1 MELII
6 TERFGG
12 VATGLSGFNIA
23 RLTSHPLPATL
34 HDDEMKANSK
44 RSEFTRNL
52 RLAGRW
58 FAPGL
63 GVKRW
68 YVVILGGVTLL
79 GIGLAMFLLDLYRT
93 DSTNPVLLHILSYAS
108 LRFLPRFLRVLI
120 FGGLGVGLVMY
131 GIWRLNNSLLR
142 PYIRPGRPLVDELAN
157 YRRRERGPRIVTIG
171 GGHGLATLLRGLKAY
186 TRNLTAVVTV
196 ADDGGSSGRLRES
209 FGILPPGDIRNC
221 LAALSND
228 EQMLTQLFQYRFS
241 GAGNLDGHS
250 FGNLFIT
257 ALAEITGSFEAAI
270 SESGKVLSVSGR
282 VLPSTLHNVKLV
294 ADMQLPNSVNQ
305 VRVRGESRIP
315 KMAGRVQRVWLE
327 PNDAP
332 AYPPVI
338 KAILSADMIVV
349 GPGSL
354 YTSLLPNLLVK
365 DLLGSIQASRAVKVY
380 VSNIATQKGET
391 DLYSCHD
398 HVQTLE
404 GHVGDRIFDV
414 VLCNDNYEGQ
424 LLDDSQWVQA
434 DEMTLSDPRVRCADL
449 ADEGYS
455 WRHDSKKLADTLIE
469 ILNEYTGPL
478 DSNG

>member
-1 MELII
+1 
-6 TERFGG
+6 
-12 VATGLSGFNIA
+12 
-23 RLTSHPLPATL
+23 
-34 HDDEMKANSK
+34 MKKNS
-44 RSEFTRNL
+44 RRDAFSNSL
-52 RLAGRW
+52 RLIGRW

-68 YVVILGGVTLL
+68 YLVVLLGVTML
-79 GIGLAMFLLDLYRT
+79 GVGLAIFLLDLYRT
-93 DSTNPVLLHILSYAS
+93 DSTNPVLLTILSYAS
-108 LRFLPRFLRVLI
+108 LRFLPRFLRVAI
-120 FGGLGVGLVMY
+120 FGGLGIGVVVF
-131 GIWRLNNSLLR
+131 GIWQLNRSLLR
-142 PYIRPGRPLVDELAN
+142 PYVRPGRPLVEELAN

-241 GAGNLDGHS
+241 GSGNLDGHS

-257 ALAEITGSFEAAI
+257 ALADITGSFEGAI
-270 SESGKVLSVSGR
+270 AESGKVLSVSGR
-282 VLPSTLHNVKLV
+282 VLPSTLHNVRLV
-294 ADMQLPNSVNQ
+294 ADMQLPNSLNQ
-305 VRVRGESRIP
+305 VRVQGESRIP

-354 YTSLLPNLLVK
+354 YTSLLPNLLVQ
-365 DLLGSIQASRAVKVY
+365 DLLGAVQSSRAVKVY

-391 DLYSCHD
+391 DLYSCYD
-398 HVQTLE
+398 HVRVLE
-404 GHVGDRIFDV
+404 EHVGDRLFDV
-414 VLCNDNYEGQ
+414 VLCNDNHVGQ
-424 LLDDSQWVQA
+424 LLDDSQWVRA
-434 DEMTLSDPRVRCADL
+434 DEKTLSDSRVRCADL
-449 ADEGYS
+449 ADSGYP
-455 WRHDSKKLADTLIE
+455 WRHDSKKLA
-469 ILNEYTGPL
+469 
-478 DSNG
+478 

>member
-1 MELII
+1 MR
-6 TERFGG
+6 ERF
-12 VATGLSGFNIA
+12 SM
-23 RLTSHPLPATL
+23 S
-34 HDDEMKANSK
+34 
-44 RSEFTRNL
+44 L
-52 RLAGRW
+52 RQVSRW
-58 FAPGL
+58 FVPGL

-68 YVVILGGVTLL
+68 YLVILLGVTML
-79 GIGLAMFLLDLYRT
+79 GVGLAMFLLDLYRT
-93 DSTNPVLLHILSYAS
+93 DSTNPVLLTILSYAS
-108 LRFLPRFLRVLI
+108 LRFLPRVLRVVI
-120 FGGLGVGLVMY
+120 FGGIGVGVVVL
-131 GIWRLNNSLLR
+131 GILQLNRALLR
-142 PYIRPGRPLVDELAN
+142 PYVRPGRPLVEELAN

-257 ALAEITGSFEAAI
+257 ALAEITGSFEGAI
-270 SESGKVLSVSGR
+270 AESGKVLSVSGR
-282 VLPSTLHNVKLV
+282 VLPSTLHNVRLV
-294 ADMQLPNSVNQ
+294 ADMRLPNSLNQ

-315 KMAGRVQRVWLE
+315 QMAGRVQRVWLE

-332 AYPPVI
+332 AYPPVV

-365 DLLGSIQASRAVKVY
+365 DLLGAIQASRAVKVY
-380 VSNIATQKGET
+380 VSNIATQNGET
-391 DLYSCHD
+391 DLFSCYD
-398 HVQTLE
+398 HVRALE
-404 GHVGDRIFDV
+404 EHVGDRLFDV
-414 VLCNDNYEGQ
+414 VLCNNNYEGQ
-424 LLDDSQWVQA
+424 LLDDSQWALV
-434 DEMTLSDPRVRCADL
+434 DEKTLSDSRVRCADL
-449 ADEGYS
+449 TDAS
-455 WRHDSKKLADTLIE
+455 HPWRHDSKKLAETLITV
-469 ILNEYTGPL
+469 LAEYTGPL
-478 DSNG
+478 D